1 LDIIS
6 SDRRLPLYYQLYDII
21 SKKIKEGIY
30 QEDDKL
36 PSEREFCEEYD
47 ISRATVR
54 RTMVELEKNNLIYKK
69 QGKGVFVSP
78 EAFEQDLLNFYSFT
92 DEMKKINKKPTSK
105 IIDFKL
111 VAAAEKIIAKL
122 NLQEDDKVY
131 QIKRLRL
138 ADNEPMMLETTFL
151 PAYRFENLTEKEL
164 SDSAMYD
171 IFRKK
176 FDVVFAKAEETFQAT
191 SINSEEAM
199 LLDVKE
205 NSPAILLERLTYETN
220 SIIEYTV
227 SIARGDKFKFHVVLE

>member
-1 LDIIS
+1 
-6 SDRRLPLYYQLYDII
+6 
-21 SKKIKEGIY
+21 
-30 QEDDKL
+30 
-36 PSEREFCEEYD
+36 
-47 ISRATVR
+47 
-54 RTMVELEKNNLIYKK
+54 
-69 QGKGVFVSP
+69 
-78 EAFEQDLLNFYSFT
+78 
-92 DEMKKINKKPTSK
+92 
-105 IIDFKL
+105 
-111 VAAAEKIIAKL
+111 
-122 NLQEDDKVY
+122 
-131 QIKRLRL
+131 
-138 ADNEPMMLETTFL
+138 MLETTFL